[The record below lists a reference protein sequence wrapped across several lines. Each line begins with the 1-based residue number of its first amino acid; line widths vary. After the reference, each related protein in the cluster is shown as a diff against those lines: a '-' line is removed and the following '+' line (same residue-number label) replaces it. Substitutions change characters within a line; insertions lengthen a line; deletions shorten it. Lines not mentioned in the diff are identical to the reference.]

1 MRKLL
6 LQKMAQL
13 IDKQPKNKELKK
25 DYLELKLNDDDKFY
39 LTMRD
44 KWK

>member
-13 IDKQPKNKELKK
+13 IDKHPKNKELKK